1 MNLSSTEKPDNP
13 AHHTLLYRRI
23 ALPLLALLRMGTT
36 PEKLAWSLAIG
47 VAAGINPLLGSTTI
61 VCFALVF
68 LFRLNPIAGQLAN
81 HLMYP
86 LEIALIFPF
95 IRAGEHLFH
104 TGPLPIAIKDV
115 LPMAHIAP
123 VATMKLLW
131 LWEWHAHSSRM
142 ATIVFALLTPLPAPS
157 SPVLR
162 HDDGLSRFARGATL
176 PSLYFSTGRGTFAS

>member
-1 MNLSSTEKPDNP
+1 
-13 AHHTLLYRRI
+13 LLYRKI
-23 ALPLLALLRMGTT
+23 VLPMLALLRMGTT

-68 LFRLNPIAGQLAN
+68 LFRLNIVAGQLAN

-115 LPMAHIAP
+115 LPMARIAP

-131 LWEWHAHSSRM
+131 LWEWHALV
-142 ATIVFALLTPLPAPS
+142 AWAIVSVVLTPALALALT
-157 SPVLR
+157 PVLR
-162 HDDGLSRFARGATL
+162 HTMAYRERQKQKLATD
-176 PSLYFSTGRGTFAS
+176 

>member
-1 MNLSSTEKPDNP
+1 MNLPSTETPEVP
-13 AHHTLLYRRI
+13 EHHHTLVYRKI

-68 LFRLNPIAGQLAN
+68 LFRLNPIAGQIAN

-86 LEIALIFPF
+86 VQIALIFPF
-95 IRAGEHLFH
+95 IRTGEHLFH

-115 LPMAHIAP
+115 LPMARIAP
-123 VATMKLLW
+123 AATMKLLW
-131 LWEWHAHSSRM
+131 LWEWHALVTWAGVS
-142 ATIVFALLTPLPAPS
+142 VVLTPVLALALTPI
-157 SPVLR
+157 LR
-162 HDDGLSRFARGATL
+162 HTMAYRARRNA
-176 PSLYFSTGRGTFAS
+176 A